1 MANYRNGIY
10 VAFNG
15 MGTTDPTKSDMKYY
29 GLLQLWNKSNNFDLS
44 FSDSHKKT
52 HSVRDSSQD
61 TTLKN
66 RLLERFRSSKVL
78 FLIATDKASINRGLL
93 NWEIEKAV
101 ETYDLPIIV
110 CYPDYNWVQSP
121 EELSDKWPDKLS
133 EYVNAGKVKT
143 IHIPFKKALIE
154 EAINQ
159 FSVHNPP
166 TYILTH
172 YTDDVYKKHGIK

>member
-1 MANYRNGIY
+1 MSNYRNGVY

-29 GLLQLWNKSNNFDLS
+29 GLLQQWNKSNNFDLS

-52 HSVRDSSQD
+52 YSVRDSSQEI
-61 TTLKN
+61 TLKN
-66 RLLERFRSSKVL
+66 RLLERLRSSKIL
-78 FLIATDKASINRGLL
+78 FLIATDHASINRGLL

-101 ETYDLPIIV
+101 ETYELPLIV
-110 CYPDYNWVQSP
+110 CYPGYNWVQSP
-121 EELSDKWPDKLS
+121 GQLRDKWPDKLK
-133 EYVNAGKVKT
+133 EYVDDNRVKS

-159 FSVHNPP
+159 FSVHSPP
-166 TYILTH
+166 KYTLTH
-172 YTDDVYKKHGIK
+172 YTDAVYQKHGIK

>member
-1 MANYRNGIY
+1 MGNYRNGIY

-29 GLLQLWNKSNNFDLS
+29 GLLQLWNKTKKIDFS

-52 HSVRDSSQD
+52 YSVSDSSSI

-78 FLIATDKASINRGLL
+78 FLIVTEKASVNRGLL

-101 ETYDLPIIV
+101 ETYNLPIIV
-110 CYPDYNWVQSP
+110 CYPNYDKIKYPDSHK
-121 EELSDKWPDKLS
+121 EKWPLKLK
-133 EYVNAGKVKT
+133 EYLKDEKVKT
-143 IHIPFKKALIE
+143 IHIPFKKDIIFEALKD
-154 EAINQ
+154 
-159 FSVHNPP
+159 FSIHTPP
-166 TYILTH
+166 N
-172 YTDDVYKKHGIK
+172 YTSGVYNDSVYEKFGIK

>member
-15 MGTTDPTKSDMKYY
+15 MGTTNPTESDMKYY
-29 GLLQLWNKSNNFDLS
+29 GLLQKWNKDDKYDFS

-52 HSVRDSSQD
+52 YSVRDSSAE

-66 RLLERFRSSKVL
+66 RLLERLKNSKVL

-101 ETYDLPIIV
+101 TTYKLPIIV
-110 CYPDYNWVQSP
+110 CYPGFDWVQAP
-121 EELSDKWPDKLS
+121 YELKDRWPDKLK
-133 EYVNAGKVKT
+133 ELIENNEVKT
-143 IHIPFKKALIE
+143 IHIPFKKAIIE
-154 EAINQ
+154 EAIGQ

-166 TYILTH
+166 EYTVTYYL
-172 YTDDVYKKHGIK
+172 DSVYKKHGIK

>member
-29 GLLQLWNKSNNFDLS
+29 GLLQKWNSSNSYDFS

-52 HSVRDSSQD
+52 YSVKDSSEE

-66 RLLERFRSSKVL
+66 RLLERFRKSKVL
-78 FLIATDKASINRGLL
+78 LLIITENSSINRGLL

-101 ETYDLPIIV
+101 EEYDLPIIV
-110 CYPDYNWVQSP
+110 CYPKYEKIKHPNSHK
-121 EELSDKWPDKLS
+121 DKWPKKLK
-133 EYVNAGKVKT
+133 EFIENDKVKT
-143 IHIPFKKALIE
+143 IHIPFKKDIIF
-154 EAINQ
+154 EAINS
-159 FSVHNPP
+159 FSIHNPP
-166 TYILTH
+166 KYSAGVFN
-172 YTDDVYKKHGIK
+172 DSVYKKYGIE